1 MLYLRLIMSLR
12 MDGLGIAATDKVGNL
27 ESIERLANALLV
39 VVFSLILMTKVT
51 ALVILMTQF
60 AVFLME
66 SVKLESI

>member
-1 MLYLRLIMSLR
+1 